1 MKDKQKQTIE
11 SILHTNINEQVHA
24 VVKEFSMACKKAAIY
39 GSTHPLSKKAI
50 HKPFLLFDKIF
61 RYKKYINFSLHKG
74 YLYLLNIRLKDSVF
88 NEEII
93 KYMQM
98 LDIKVFVF
106 EKHLTLGELEK
117 FIFRFVLRI
126 DRSNH
131 DELLTTYLKTEK
143 IDTVEINTEHAY
155 KLFEGKD
162 LYRGDVSHDFSLR
175 NIIMSQLPDSI
186 EMLARLYSGDTQFAE
201 EHCCDFDLDF
211 ILRLVPEKVA
221 LLSAP
226 SINDEIK
233 ELITKLALE
242 KETEKQNSGVAL
254 CKDICKLLEFHPE
267 YETISKA
274 LDSYMSCEVVSEEFS
289 NELKSPSVRI
299 KNEAQQNI
307 DSLMQEIFSDLSI
320 EFSPAL
326 FTDSFVRLLK
336 TGQKEKSAEVA
347 IELVEYLGNSNYD
360 FRQKALSL
368 LLEIIAPLHL
378 YSDKYLFDK
387 LSQVIIR
394 NLFEKK
400 ETFEYSEFVWQI
412 IEKSIV
418 EKDYKFL
425 AKIMHSLYLR
435 RRIENDVTIYDSI
448 AIKKIYMN
456 FNQKS
461 IIDGLITELLKGNSS
476 TNQYLKEV
484 LIGSGSEEVAA
495 ALANIISHPNRQI
508 RQLALKILGELGHAS
523 LDVFGAVLA
532 DDDLFKRAEDK
543 RELPDEQWYVVRNA
557 IFVFGL
563 LKDKKGCIPL
573 RLRINDPDVRVRR
586 EIISSLEKIGGEES
600 VDVLMMMADDDDKE
614 IREAAVITIGLIGTE
629 DVSPLLISLAQQNSR
644 IVIKALLAL
653 GRVGGKD
660 AEKFLSRILND
671 DDLLESLTSS
681 KVSKEEIRLAAIKAL
696 GSLDDSQAIQTI
708 MQYRDNQ
715 STTQKIF
722 FKNSPI
728 NKTIKNIL
736 SKK

>member
-1 MKDKQKQTIE
+1 
-11 SILHTNINEQVHA
+11 
-24 VVKEFSMACKKAAIY
+24 
-39 GSTHPLSKKAI
+39 
-50 HKPFLLFDKIF
+50 
-61 RYKKYINFSLHKG
+61 
-74 YLYLLNIRLKDSVF
+74 
-88 NEEII
+88 
-93 KYMQM
+93 
-98 LDIKVFVF
+98 
-106 EKHLTLGELEK
+106 
-117 FIFRFVLRI
+117 
-126 DRSNH
+126 
-131 DELLTTYLKTEK
+131 
-143 IDTVEINTEHAY
+143 
-155 KLFEGKD
+155 
-162 LYRGDVSHDFSLR
+162 
-175 NIIMSQLPDSI
+175 MSQLPDSI
-186 EMLARLYSGDTQFAE
+186 ETLARLYSADAQFAE
-201 EHCCDFDLDF
+201 EHCCDFDLDI

-221 LLSAP
+221 LLSAA

-233 ELITKLALE
+233 NNLTELALE
-242 KETEKQNSGVAL
+242 KETEKQSSGVTVY
-254 CKDICKLLEFHPE
+254 KDICKLLEFHPE
-267 YETISKA
+267 YETISQA
-274 LDSYMSCEVVSEEFS
+274 LDSYMSCGNVLAEIT
-289 NELKSPSVRI
+289 NELKTPSVRI
-299 KNEAQQNI
+299 KNEAQQSI
-307 DSLMQEIFSDLSI
+307 DSLMQETFSDLSI

-326 FTDSFVRLLK
+326 FTESFVRLIK

-347 IELVEYLGNSNYD
+347 IELVEYLENSNND

-484 LIGSGSEEVAA
+484 LIGSGSEEVAV
-495 ALANIISHPNRQI
+495 ALVNIISHPNRQI

-532 DDDLFKRAEDK
+532 DDDLFKREEGK
-543 RELPDEQWYVVRNA
+543 RELPDEQWYIVRNA

-563 LKDKKGCIPL
+563 LKDIKGCIPL

-586 EIISSLEKIGGEES
+586 EIISALEKIGGEES
-600 VDVLMMMADDDDKE
+600 VDVLMMMADDDDRE

-629 DVSPLLISLAQQNSR
+629 DVSPLLIALAQQNLR
-644 IVIKALLAL
+644 VVIKALHAL
-653 GRVGGKD
+653 GRVGGKE
-660 AEKFLSRILND
+660 AEKYLSLILND

-681 KVSKEEIRLAAIKAL
+681 KVSKEEIRLATIKAL
-696 GSLDDSQAIQTI
+696 GDLDDSQAIQTI
-708 MQYRDNQ
+708 KQYHAGQ

>member
-1 MKDKQKQTIE
+1 MKDKQKQTID

-39 GSTHPLSKKAI
+39 GATHPLSKKAI
-50 HKPFLLFDKIF
+50 QKPFLLFDKIF
-61 RYKKYINFSLHKG
+61 RYKKYINFNLHKG
-74 YLYLLNIRLKDSVF
+74 YLYILNIRLKDSVF
-88 NEEII
+88 NEEVI

-98 LDIKVFVF
+98 LDIKVLAF

-126 DRSNH
+126 DRTNH
-131 DELLTTYLKTEK
+131 DELLTTYLKNEK
-143 IDTVEINTEHAY
+143 IDTVEVNTENAY
-155 KLFEGKD
+155 ELFEGKD

-186 EMLARLYSGDTQFAE
+186 DMLARLYSADAKFAE
-201 EHCCDFDLDF
+201 EHCCDFDLDI

-221 LLSAP
+221 LLSVS

-233 ELITKLALE
+233 NNLTELALE
-242 KETEKQNSGVAL
+242 KDTEKQSSGVAVY
-254 CKDICKLLEFHPE
+254 KDICRLLEFHPE
-267 YETISKA
+267 YESISKA
-274 LDSYMSCEVVSEEFS
+274 LDSYMSCQDVSGEFA

-307 DSLMQEIFSDLSI
+307 DSLMREIFSDLSI
-320 EFSPAL
+320 EFSPTL
-326 FTDSFVRLLK
+326 FTDSFIRLVK

-347 IELVEYLGNSNYD
+347 ISLVDYLGNSNND

-387 LSQVIIR
+387 LLQVIIR

-435 RRIENDVTIYDSI
+435 RRIENDVTVYDSI

-461 IIDGLITELLKGNSS
+461 IIDGLIDELLKGNSA

-532 DDDLFKRAEDK
+532 DDDLFKREDGK

-600 VDVLMMMADDDDKE
+600 VDVLMMMADDDDRE

-629 DVSPLLISLAQQNSR
+629 DVSPLLIALTQQNPR
-644 IVIKALLAL
+644 VVIKTLHAL
-653 GRVGGKD
+653 GRVGGKE
-660 AEKFLSRILND
+660 AEKYLSRILND
-671 DDLLESLTSS
+671 DDLFDSLTSS
-681 KVSKEEIRLAAIKAL
+681 KVSKEEIRLATIKAL
-696 GSLDDSQAIQTI
+696 GDLDDSQAIQTI
-708 MQYRDNQ
+708 KQYHDGQ

-722 FKNSPI
+722 FKNSSI

>member
-1 MKDKQKQTIE
+1 
-11 SILHTNINEQVHA
+11 
-24 VVKEFSMACKKAAIY
+24 
-39 GSTHPLSKKAI
+39 
-50 HKPFLLFDKIF
+50 
-61 RYKKYINFSLHKG
+61 
-74 YLYLLNIRLKDSVF
+74 
-88 NEEII
+88 
-93 KYMQM
+93 
-98 LDIKVFVF
+98 
-106 EKHLTLGELEK
+106 
-117 FIFRFVLRI
+117 
-126 DRSNH
+126 
-131 DELLTTYLKTEK
+131 
-143 IDTVEINTEHAY
+143 TVY
-155 KLFEGKD
+155 
-162 LYRGDVSHDFSLR
+162 
-175 NIIMSQLPDSI
+175 
-186 EMLARLYSGDTQFAE
+186 
-201 EHCCDFDLDF
+201 
-211 ILRLVPEKVA
+211 
-221 LLSAP
+221 
-226 SINDEIK
+226 
-233 ELITKLALE
+233 
-242 KETEKQNSGVAL
+242 
-254 CKDICKLLEFHPE
+254 KDICKLLEFHPE
-267 YETISKA
+267 YETISQA
-274 LDSYMSCEVVSEEFS
+274 LDSYMSCGNVLAEIT
-289 NELKSPSVRI
+289 NELKTPSVRI
-299 KNEAQQNI
+299 KNEAQQSI
-307 DSLMQEIFSDLSI
+307 DSLMQETFSDLSI

-326 FTDSFVRLLK
+326 FTESFVRLIK

-347 IELVEYLGNSNYD
+347 IELVEYLENSNND

-484 LIGSGSEEVAA
+484 LIGSGSEEVAV
-495 ALANIISHPNRQI
+495 ALVNIISHPNRQI

-532 DDDLFKRAEDK
+532 DDDLFKREEGK
-543 RELPDEQWYVVRNA
+543 RELPDEQWYIVRNA

-563 LKDKKGCIPL
+563 LKDIKGCIPL

-586 EIISSLEKIGGEES
+586 EIISALEKIGGEES
-600 VDVLMMMADDDDKE
+600 VDVLMMMADDDDRE

-629 DVSPLLISLAQQNSR
+629 DVSPLLIALAQQNLR
-644 IVIKALLAL
+644 VVIKALHAL
-653 GRVGGKD
+653 GRVGGKE
-660 AEKFLSRILND
+660 AEKYLSLILND

-681 KVSKEEIRLAAIKAL
+681 KVSKEEIRLATIKAL
-696 GSLDDSQAIQTI
+696 GDLDDSQAIQTI
-708 MQYRDNQ
+708 KQYHAGQ